1 MWKGDIPMLE
11 ISLNVYYTIA
21 LAIVVLMVGDFIKKH
36 IEVLRRFCIPTPV
49 VGGVLFA
56 ILITILNMSGVCKVS
71 LNSSFN
77 EFFSLLFYAGIGYTA
92 SWKLLK
98 KGGPQV
104 ILFLLL
110 SSILVVLQNG
120 LGVIVCKIMNVDPLV
135 GLACGSIPMVGGN
148 GTAAAWG
155 PTLEKAGLAAGTTV
169 ATAAATFGLV
179 AGALLG
185 GPIGRYLIEHNHLTP
200 NPEAKD
206 MKFGSNEEKI
216 PVDEKRLTA
225 AAYQVLITVGVGSLV
240 SALLEKTGLDFP
252 ASVGAMVAAAILR
265 NIADHTDKLDLKLPE
280 LSMISNISL
289 LVFLA
294 LSMMTMKLW
303 QLIDL
308 ALPMLVILGA
318 QMVLMT
324 LFGIFVTFR
333 IMGKNFDAAV
343 MTVGQTGFGL
353 GAVPTAMANMQVI
366 DAKYGSSP
374 SAFFIVPLVG
384 SLFINLVNTGIITV
398 FLNIV

>member
-1 MWKGDIPMLE
+1 MLE
-11 ISLNVYYTIA
+11 ITFNVYYTIA
-21 LAIVVLMVGDFIKKH
+21 LAIVVLMVGDVIKKH
-36 IEVLRRFCIPTPV
+36 VYVLRKFCIPTPV

-56 ILITILNMSGVCKVS
+56 VLITVLNLSGLCSVS
-71 LNSSFN
+71 LTSTFN

-92 SWKLLK
+92 SWKMLK
-98 KGGPQV
+98 RGGPQV
-104 ILFLLL
+104 IVFLLL

-120 LGVIVCKIMNVDPLV
+120 LGVIICKIMGVDPLV

-155 PTLEKAGLAAGTTV
+155 PTLEAAGLEAGTTI

-185 GPIGRYLIEHNHLTP
+185 GPIGRYLIEHNSLKP
-200 NPEAKD
+200 NPETQN
-206 MKFGSNEEKI
+206 MKFGSDEIKTAA
-216 PVDEKRLTA
+216 DEKRMTA
-225 AAYQVLITVGVGSLV
+225 ATYQVLITIGLGTLV
-240 SALLEKTGLDFP
+240 SQLLEMTGIDFP
-252 ASVGAMVAAAILR
+252 ASVGAMTAAAILR
-265 NIADHTDKLDLKLPE
+265 NVADHTDKIDLKLPE
-280 LSMISNISL
+280 LNMISNISL

-303 QLIDL
+303 KLIDL
-308 ALPMLVILGA
+308 ALPMLVILIA
-318 QMVLMT
+318 QMILMA

-333 IMGKNFDAAV
+333 VMGRNFDAAV

-366 DAKYGSSP
+366 DSKYGSSP

-384 SLFINLVNTGIITV
+384 SLFINLVNSALITF

>member
-1 MWKGDIPMLE
+1 MLE

-21 LAIVVLMVGDFIKKH
+21 IAILVLMLGDFIKRH
-36 IEVLRRFCIPTPV
+36 VSVLRKFCIPTPV

-56 ILITILNMSGVCKVS
+56 IAITVLNVSGLCKIS
-71 LNSSFN
+71 LDSSFN

-104 ILFLLL
+104 IVFLIL
-110 SSILVVLQNG
+110 SSILVVFQNG
-120 LGVIVCKIMNVDPLV
+120 LGVVICKVMGVNPLV

-155 PTLEKAGLAAGTTV
+155 PVLESAGLDAGTTI

-179 AGALLG
+179 GGALLG
-185 GPIGRYLIEHNHLTP
+185 GPVGRYLIEHNNLKP
-200 NPEAKD
+200 NPEAMD
-206 MKFGSNEEKI
+206 MKFGSDEKKV
-216 PVDEKRLTA
+216 PVDEKRMTA
-225 AAYQVLITVGVGSLV
+225 AAYQVLFTIGVGTFISVMLK
-240 SALLEKTGLDFP
+240 KTGVEFP
-252 ASVGAMVAAAILR
+252 ASVGAMTAAAILR
-265 NIADHTDKLDLKLPE
+265 NISDHSKKLDLKLPE

-303 QLIDL
+303 KLIDL
-308 ALPMLVILGA
+308 ALPMLVILIA
-318 QMVLMT
+318 QMILMA

-333 IMGKNFDAAV
+333 VMGKNFDAAV

-353 GAVPTAMANMQVI
+353 GAVPTAMANM
-366 DAKYGSSP
+366 
-374 SAFFIVPLVG
+374 
-384 SLFINLVNTGIITV
+384 
-398 FLNIV
+398 

>member
-1 MWKGDIPMLE
+1 MLE

-21 LAIVVLMVGDFIKKH
+21 LAILVLLLGDYIKKH
-36 IEVLRRFCIPTPV
+36 VAVLRKFCIPTPV

-56 ILITILNMSGVCKVS
+56 VLITILNISGICQVS

-104 ILFLLL
+104 IVFLIL
-110 SSILVVLQNG
+110 SSILVALQNG
-120 LGVIVCKIMNVDPLV
+120 LGVLICNIMGIDPLV

-155 PTLEKAGLAAGTTV
+155 PVLEKAGLDAGTTI

-179 AGALLG
+179 GGALLG
-185 GPIGRYLIEHNHLTP
+185 GPIGRYLIEHNKLTP
-200 NPEAKD
+200 NPEAQN
-206 MKFGSNEEKI
+206 MKFGSEEEKI
-216 PVDEKRLTA
+216 PVDEKRMTA
-225 AAYQVLITVGVGSLV
+225 AAYQVLFTVGVGTLISH
-240 SALLEKTGLDFP
+240 LLQLTGIEFP
-252 ASVGAMVAAAILR
+252 ASVGAMTAAAILR
-265 NIADHTDKLDLKLPE
+265 NVADHNDKLDLKLPE

-303 QLIDL
+303 KLIDL
-308 ALPMLVILGA
+308 ALPMLVILIA

-333 IMGKNFDAAV
+333 VMGKNFDAAV
-343 MTVGQTGFGL
+343 MTVGQAGFGL

-366 DAKYGSSP
+366 DSKYGPSP

-384 SLFINLVNTGIITV
+384 SLFINLVNSALITF

>member
-1 MWKGDIPMLE
+1 
-11 ISLNVYYTIA
+11 
-21 LAIVVLMVGDFIKKH
+21 
-36 IEVLRRFCIPTPV
+36 
-49 VGGVLFA
+49 
-56 ILITILNMSGVCKVS
+56 
-71 LNSSFN
+71 
-77 EFFSLLFYAGIGYTA
+77 
-92 SWKLLK
+92 
-98 KGGPQV
+98 
-104 ILFLLL
+104 
-110 SSILVVLQNG
+110 
-120 LGVIVCKIMNVDPLV
+120 
-135 GLACGSIPMVGGN
+135 
-148 GTAAAWG
+148 
-155 PTLEKAGLAAGTTV
+155 
-169 ATAAATFGLV
+169 
-179 AGALLG
+179 
-185 GPIGRYLIEHNHLTP
+185 
-200 NPEAKD
+200 
-206 MKFGSNEEKI
+206 
-216 PVDEKRLTA
+216 
-225 AAYQVLITVGVGSLV
+225 
-240 SALLEKTGLDFP
+240 
-252 ASVGAMVAAAILR
+252 MVAAAILR
-265 NIADHTDKLDLKLPE
+265 NIADHTDKFDLKLPE

-318 QMVLMT
+318 QMVLIA

-398 FLNIV
+398 FLNLV

>member
-1 MWKGDIPMLE
+1 MFE

-21 LAIVVLMVGDFIKKH
+21 LSILVLMLGDFIKSRLA
-36 IEVLRRFCIPTPV
+36 VLRKFCIPTPV

-56 ILITILNMSGVCKVS
+56 ILITIFNVSGVCNVS
-71 LNSSFN
+71 LDSSFN

-104 ILFLLL
+104 IIFLLL
-110 SSILVVLQNG
+110 SSILVVFQNG
-120 LGVIVCKIMNVDPLV
+120 LGVVVCKLMGVNSLV

-148 GTAAAWG
+148 GTAATWG
-155 PTLEKAGLAAGTTV
+155 PVLENAGLEAGTTI

-179 AGALLG
+179 GGALLG
-185 GPIGRYLIEHNHLTP
+185 GPIGRYLIEHNHLQP
-200 NPEAKD
+200 NPKAMD
-206 MKFGSNEEKI
+206 MKFGTEEKKA
-216 PVDEKRLTA
+216 PVDEKRMTA
-225 AAYQVLITVGVGSLV
+225 AAYQVLLTVGIGTLISY
-240 SALLEKTGLDFP
+240 LLKKTGIEFP
-252 ASVGAMVAAAILR
+252 ASVGVMTAAAILR
-265 NIADHTDKLDLKLPE
+265 NIADHTEKIDLKLPE

-303 QLIDL
+303 KLIDL
-308 ALPMLVILGA
+308 ALPMIVILVT
-318 QMVLMT
+318 QMVLMAV
-324 LFGIFVTFR
+324 FGIFITFR
-333 IMGKNFDAAV
+333 VMGKNFDAAV

-366 DAKYGSSP
+366 DSKYGSSP

-384 SLFINLVNTGIITV
+384 SLFINLVNSAIITV

>member
-1 MWKGDIPMLE
+1 MKGEITMLE

-21 LAIVVLMVGDFIKKH
+21 LAILVLMLGDFIKKH
-36 IEVLRRFCIPTPV
+36 VAVLRKFCIPTPV

-56 ILITILNMSGVCKVS
+56 ILITVLNMSGICQVS

-104 ILFLLL
+104 ITFLIL

-120 LGVIVCKIMNVDPLV
+120 LGVLICNIMGIDPLI

-155 PTLEKAGLAAGTTV
+155 PILESSGLEAGTTI

-179 AGALLG
+179 GGALLG
-185 GPIGRYLIEHNHLTP
+185 GPVGRYLIEHNNLKP
-200 NPEAKD
+200 SPEAQN
-206 MKFGSNEEKI
+206 MKFGNDEEKI
-216 PVDEKRLTA
+216 PVDEKRMTA
-225 AAYQVLITVGVGSLV
+225 AAYQVLFTVGVGTLISY
-240 SALLEKTGLDFP
+240 LLQLTGIEFP
-252 ASVGAMVAAAILR
+252 ASVGAMTAAAILR
-265 NIADHTDKLDLKLPE
+265 NIADHSDKLDLKLPE

-303 QLIDL
+303 KLIDL
-308 ALPMLVILGA
+308 ALPMLIILFA
-318 QMVLMT
+318 QMVLMA

-333 IMGKNFDAAV
+333 FMGKNFDAAV

-366 DAKYGSSP
+366 DSKYGPSP

-384 SLFINLVNTGIITV
+384 SLFINLVNSALITL